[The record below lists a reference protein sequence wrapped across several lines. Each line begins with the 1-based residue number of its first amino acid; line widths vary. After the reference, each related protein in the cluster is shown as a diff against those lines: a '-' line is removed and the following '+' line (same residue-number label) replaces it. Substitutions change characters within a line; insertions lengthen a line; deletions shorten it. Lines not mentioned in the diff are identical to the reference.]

1 MAHRHR
7 SIALA
12 LVHNNNAVRN
22 AHIQPSLNELRARL
36 SQTHAVSLIEVS
48 AQAPIEPHGVPMAL
62 LRDAIYQLLDRDW
75 RRYRRLP
82 VQLLPLHV
90 ARFAWG
96 SVKKY
101 ARGAR
106 TWQRNSAVEM
116 VVTDKHVRA
125 WSAFLDTGSDCLIC
139 FEDDAVFK
147 SDSIDRLVAL
157 LDAPDLLDGPLYADL
172 AGGCSQEALQ
182 IHNLEVSWDGSF
194 RRYSKPVTNTA
205 CAYLLSRPLAT
216 RFCQSVARRPWLRL
230 IGIDWL
236 MNTCLMQMADD
247 GERCAC
253 LHADPTIFKH
263 GTTTGEYVSWQAG
276 PQAAP
281 SKVAAPPD

>member
-1 MAHRHR
+1 MAHRPR
-7 SIALA
+7 SITLA

-36 SQTHAVSLIEVS
+36 AQAHAVSSIEVS
-48 AQAPIEPHGVPMAL
+48 AQAAIEPHGVPMAL
-62 LRDAIYQLLDRDW
+62 LRDAIYQLLDRGW

-96 SVKKY
+96 SVRKY

-106 TWQRNSAVEM
+106 TWRRNSAVET
-116 VVTDKHVRA
+116 VVTDKHLRA
-125 WSAFLDTGSDCLIC
+125 WSAFLDTGGDYLIC

-147 SDSIDRLVAL
+147 GDSIDRLVAL
-157 LDAPDLLDGPLYADL
+157 LAEPNLVDGPLYADL
-172 AGGCSQEALQ
+172 AGGCTREALQ

-194 RRYSKPVTNTA
+194 RHYSKPVTNTA
-205 CAYLLSRPLAT
+205 CAYLLSRPLAA
-216 RFCQSVARRPWLRL
+216 RFCEIVARRPWLRL

-236 MNTCLMQMADD
+236 MNTCLMHMAAD
-247 GERCAC
+247 GVRCAC
-253 LHADPTIFKH
+253 FHADPTIFKH
-263 GTTTGEYVSWQAG
+263 GTTTGEYVSWQAR
-276 PQAAP
+276 PQATP
-281 SKVAAPPD
+281 SKAAAPPD